1 MVAFLRSSGS
11 SLVLR
16 RSEQICSR
24 RREST
29 MSAAAPLDEEL
40 ILQYVLVRR
49 DLMTEMQ
56 WPLGSVVTQGVH
68 AAVGAL
74 WMYRED
80 KDTKKYCSQSGGLE
94 TSASSFVRDISDQVR
109 IAYSSPTGLTSGMQ
123 PEAWTQVLIR

>member
-1 MVAFLRSSGS
+1 
-11 SLVLR
+11 
-16 RSEQICSR
+16 
-24 RREST
+24 